1 MDLSV
6 IIVSYDSRFFL
17 ELCLR
22 SLKESTNKIESEV
35 IVIDNNSSD
44 DTINMV
50 ESLFPHVSLIKN
62 KVNLGFSSAN
72 NLGVKKAKGKY
83 ICLLNPDTVVP
94 EDFFSRIIK
103 FKESENSIGIVGCKM
118 IDGRGKFLPE
128 SKRNLPYTSMV
139 LKRFVGLKNEYY
151 FDNLSKDE
159 IGVVDVLCGA
169 VMFLE
174 KKDFQ
179 KVGGFDEKYF
189 MFGED
194 IDLSHKVLKQGLK
207 NYYLGDLSIIHY
219 KGESTNKNHKYY
231 KSFYGAMGIYYRKYL
246 ANNIL
251 NKLLSYVIIEL
262 IIFFKSFTIASR
274 LNFGKKHKDCYLIS
288 DIIYDG
294 LKNRVSKQIN
304 STQKLSD
311 KLENCE
317 IIFDSN
323 YLSYKNIVCA
333 MEKFSNNNSVIFKI
347 IPKTAN
353 FVIGSD
359 NSREHGQVIL
369 FDLNK

>member
-22 SLKESTNKIESEV
+22 SLKESINKIESEV
-35 IVIDNNSSD
+35 IVIDNNSND

-50 ESLFPHVSLIKN
+50 ESLFPHVLLIKN
-62 KVNLGFSSAN
+62 KINLGFASAN
-72 NLGVKKAKGKY
+72 NLGVKKAKGKH

-103 FKESENSIGIVGCKM
+103 FKESKNSIGIVGCKM
-118 IDGRGKFLPE
+118 IDGQGKFLPE
-128 SKRNLPYTSMV
+128 SKRNLPNTLMV
-139 LKRFVGLKNEYY
+139 LKRFIGLKNNYY
-151 FDNLSKDE
+151 FDNIYKDE
-159 IGVVDVLCGA
+159 ISAVDVLCGA
-169 VMFLE
+169 IMFLE

-194 IDLSHKVLKQGLK
+194 IDLSHKILNQGLK

-251 NKLLSYVIIEL
+251 NKLLSYITIEL

-274 LNFGKKHKDCYLIS
+274 LNFEKKHKDCYLIS

-304 STQKLSD
+304 SIQKLSD

-323 YLSYKNIVCA
+323 YLSYKNIICA

-353 FVIGSD
+353 FLIGSD